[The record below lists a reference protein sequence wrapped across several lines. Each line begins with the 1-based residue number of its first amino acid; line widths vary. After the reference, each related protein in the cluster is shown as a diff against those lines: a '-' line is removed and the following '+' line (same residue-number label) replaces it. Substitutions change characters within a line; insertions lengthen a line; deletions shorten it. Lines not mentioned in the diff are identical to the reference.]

1 MLLWCP
7 LHQELHRRTSSIVQS
22 YYDETAENERRDTKT
37 FGQWCGEHL
46 TSTLPNGNP
55 AREWSIELF
64 DVWALPLHSVTPPV
78 KCP

>member
-7 LHQELHRRTSSIVQS
+7 LHQEFHRSTSLIVQS
-22 YYDETAENERRDTKT
+22 YYDELQIQRRDTKT

-46 TSTLPNGNP
+46 TSTLPNGNS
-55 AREWSIELF
+55 ARESSIELF

-78 KCP
+78 ECR